1 MNRKE
6 NVMSN
11 SNKNIQELLKL
22 IKENPTLPIIPMVE
36 YDVVGEDYGSW
47 MGKWGKAHI
56 DRYLLPPDSERPI
69 IFENDYTVG
78 EVIERWFSD
87 EELEKLP
94 DNEVEWQK
102 IYDNL
107 PWTKAIIVRIS
118 VPDEYFD

>member
-1 MNRKE
+1 
-6 NVMSN
+6 MSN

-22 IKENPTLPIIPMVE
+22 IKENPTLPIIPMVK

-47 MGKWGKAHI
+47 MGKWGQAHI
-56 DRYLLPPDSERPI
+56 GRYLLPLDSERPI

-87 EELEKLP
+87 EELENLS
-94 DNEVEWQK
+94 DNEAEWQK

-107 PWTKAIIVRIS
+107 PWTKVIIVRIG
-118 VPDEYFD
+118 VPDECFN